1 MAVAAMSDVAAVL
14 DLARL
19 VLDFGRVDRITYHP
33 DGVTPESDTDHTV
46 MLALIG
52 CALAERHF
60 PELDRGRI
68 AMHALAHDLPE
79 VYAGDTPTLHA
90 PSAELRRAKRDREDD
105 AFWRIYEMFHR
116 SLPWVPAIMN
126 EYEMQVDPEAR
137 YVRALDKLLPKLTH
151 LLNDGTTLTGH
162 AMTHDKL
169 AERLRLQR
177 AEMLDY
183 AAGFPPLFRLFDELA
198 ERVLALLA
206 QREAG
211 VV

>member
-1 MAVAAMSDVAAVL
+1 MSDVAAVL

-90 PSAELRRAKRDREDD
+90 PSAELRQAKRDREDA
-105 AFWRIYEMFHR
+105 AFWRIH
-116 SLPWVPAIMN
+116 
-126 EYEMQVDPEAR
+126 
-137 YVRALDKLLPKLTH
+137 
-151 LLNDGTTLTGH
+151 
-162 AMTHDKL
+162 
-169 AERLRLQR
+169 
-177 AEMLDY
+177 
-183 AAGFPPLFRLFDELA
+183 
-198 ERVLALLA
+198 
-206 QREAG
+206 
-211 VV
+211 